1 MSKTYEEIK
10 QRVLSN
16 TNIDVDKREGSFL
29 NNMASPLSYELAKF
43 YIEQQDLVNMA
54 FVKNGYFNY
63 LDAKCEEYGISRKQ
77 GTKAAGEVIFT
88 GENGTLISNGTIL
101 VADDLYFVVLN
112 DTTIAE
118 NQAELVV
125 EALEVGK
132 QYNLSANTKL
142 TATESI
148 NGVNDIYVKSNFEN
162 GTDVESDEDLRE
174 RFFTTIKK
182 SYTSGNVSH
191 YEMWTLEVNGTG
203 ACKVYP
209 LKNGNGTVEIVIT
222 NSDMLGASSELIESV
237 KANIEEKRPIGAS
250 VTVVSA
256 TEKAINVSA
265 TVRLSR
271 GYSQSEVE
279 TLFKDKLTQYLKEI
293 AFRDTYVSTARLG
306 NLLLDTVGVF
316 DYADF
321 RINGA
326 MNNVE
331 LLDTDVPK
339 VGEISFSY
347 VEVV

>member
-43 YIEQQDLVNMA
+43 YIEQQDLINMA

-77 GTKAAGEVIFT
+77 GTKSVGEVIFT

-142 TATESI
+142 TATEPI

-182 SYTSGNVSH
+182 SYTSGNVAH

-203 ACKVYP
+203 SCKVYP

-237 KANIEEKRPIGAS
+237 KANIEKKRPIGAS

-256 TEKAINVSA
+256 TEKAINASA
-265 TVRLSR
+265 TIRLIK
-271 GYSQSEVE
+271 GYDIEEVKAE
-279 TLFKDKLTQYLKEI
+279 FATKLTQYLKEI
-293 AFRDTYVSTARLG
+293 AFKDTYISIARLG
-306 NLLLDTVGVF
+306 NLLLDTTGVF
-316 DYADF
+316 DYTDF
-321 RINGA
+321 KVNGA
-326 MNNVE
+326 NSNII
-331 LLDTDVPK
+331 LSDTDVPK
-339 VGEISFSY
+339 VGDLSLVS
-347 VEVV
+347 VEVI

>member
-10 QRVLSN
+10 QRILNN
-16 TNIDVDKREGSFL
+16 TDIDVDKREGSFL

-77 GTKAAGEVIFT
+77 GTKAVGEVIFT
-88 GENGTLISNGTIL
+88 GENGTLISNGTML
-101 VADDLYFVVLN
+101 FVDDLYFVVLN
-112 DTTIAE
+112 DATIAE

-132 QYNLSANTKL
+132 QYNLLANTRL
-142 TATESI
+142 TLTEPI

-162 GTDVESDEDLRE
+162 GTDIESDEDLRE

-182 SYTSGNVSH
+182 SYTSGNVAH
-191 YEMWTLEVNGTG
+191 YEMWTLEVDGTG

-222 NSDMLGASSELIESV
+222 NSDMLGASSELIENV

-265 TVRLSR
+265 TIRLIK
-271 GYSQSEVE
+271 GYDIEEVKAE
-279 TLFKDKLTQYLKEI
+279 FATKLTQYLKEI
-293 AFRDTYVSTARLG
+293 AFKDTYISIARLG
-306 NLLLDTVGVF
+306 NLLLDTSGVF

-321 RINGA
+321 KVNGV
-326 MNNVE
+326 NSNII
-331 LLDTDVPK
+331 LSDTDVPK
-339 VGEISFSY
+339 VGELSLVS
-347 VEVV
+347 VEVI

>member
-10 QRVLSN
+10 QRILNN
-16 TNIDVDKREGSFL
+16 TDIDVDKREGSFL

-77 GTKAAGEVIFT
+77 GTKAVGEVIFT

-112 DTTIAE
+112 DATIAE

-132 QYNLSANTKL
+132 QYNLLANTKL
-142 TATESI
+142 TLTEPI

-162 GTDVESDEDLRE
+162 GTDIESDEDLRE

-182 SYTSGNVSH
+182 SYTSGNVAH
-191 YEMWTLEVNGTG
+191 YEMWTLEVDGTG

-265 TVRLSR
+265 TIRLIK
-271 GYSQSEVE
+271 GYDIEEVKAE
-279 TLFKDKLTQYLKEI
+279 FATKLTQYLKEI
-293 AFRDTYVSTARLG
+293 AFKDTYISIARLG
-306 NLLLDTVGVF
+306 NLLLDTTGVF

-321 RINGA
+321 KVNGA
-326 MNNVE
+326 NSNII
-331 LLDTDVPK
+331 LSDTDVPK
-339 VGEISFSY
+339 VGELSLVS
-347 VEVV
+347 VEVI

>member
-10 QRVLSN
+10 QRVLNN
-16 TNIDVDKREGSFL
+16 TDINVDKREGSFL

-77 GTKAAGEVIFT
+77 GTKSVGEVTFT
-88 GENGTLISNGTIL
+88 GENGTLISNGAML
-101 VADDLYFVVLN
+101 FVDGLYFVVLN
-112 DTTIAE
+112 DATIAE

-132 QYNLSANTKL
+132 QYNLLANTRL
-142 TATESI
+142 TLTEPI

-162 GTDVESDEDLRE
+162 GTDIESDEDLRD
-174 RFFTTIKK
+174 RFFETVKK
-182 SYTSGNVSH
+182 TYTSGNAYH
-191 YEMWTLEVNGTG
+191 YEMWTLEVDGTG

-209 LKNGNGTVEIVIT
+209 LKNGNGTVEVVVA
-222 NSDMLGASSELIESV
+222 NSDMLGASSELIEKV

-250 VTVVSA
+250 VSIVSV
-256 TEKAINVSA
+256 TEKPINISA
-265 TVRLSR
+265 TVRLAR
-271 GYSQSEVE
+271 GYSSDEIEVI
-279 TLFKDKLTQYLKEI
+279 FKDKLIQYLKDV
-293 AFRDTYVSTARLG
+293 AFKTDYVSTARLG
-306 NLLLDTVGVF
+306 NLLLDTDGVF

-321 RINGA
+321 KVNGVTS
-326 MNNVE
+326 NVE

>member
-10 QRVLSN
+10 QRVLNN
-16 TNIDVDKREGSFL
+16 TDINVDKREGSFL
-29 NNMASPLSYELAKF
+29 NDMASPLSYELAKF

-63 LDAKCEEYGISRKQ
+63 LDIKCEEYGISRKQ
-77 GTKAAGEVIFT
+77 GTKSVGEVIFT
-88 GENGTLISNGTIL
+88 GENETLISNGTIL

-112 DTTIAE
+112 DATITE

-132 QYNLSANTKL
+132 QYNLSANTRL
-142 TATESI
+142 TLAEPI
-148 NGVNDIYVKSNFEN
+148 NGVTDIYVKSNFEN
-162 GTDVESDEDLRE
+162 GTDIESDEDLRE

-182 SYTSGNVSH
+182 SYTSGNVAH
-191 YEMWTLEVNGTG
+191 YELWTLEVDGVG

-209 LKNGNGTVEIVIT
+209 LKNGNGTVEVVIT
-222 NSDMLGASSELIESV
+222 NTDMLGASSELIEKV
-237 KANIEEKRPIGAS
+237 KANIEEKRPIGAN

-265 TVRLSR
+265 TVRLLR
-271 GYSQSEVE
+271 GYSQDEVE
-279 TLFKDKLTQYLKEI
+279 ALFKDKLTQYLKEI
-293 AFRDTYVSTARLG
+293 AFKDTYVSTARLG
-306 NLLLDTVGVF
+306 NLLLDTAGVF

-321 RINGA
+321 KVNSAI
-326 MNNVE
+326 NNVE

>member
-10 QRVLSN
+10 QRVLNN
-16 TNIDVDKREGSFL
+16 TDINVDKREGSFL

-63 LDAKCEEYGISRKQ
+63 LDIKCEEYGISRKQ
-77 GTKAAGEVIFT
+77 GTKSVGEVIFT

-101 VADDLYFVVLN
+101 VADNLYFVVLN
-112 DTTIAE
+112 DATIAE
-118 NQAELVV
+118 NQAELVI

-132 QYNLSANTKL
+132 QYNLLANTKL
-142 TATESI
+142 TLTEPI
-148 NGVNDIYVKSNFEN
+148 NGVTDVYVKSNFEN
-162 GTDVESDEDLRE
+162 GTDIESDEDLRE

-182 SYTSGNVSH
+182 SYTSGNVAH

-222 NSDMLGASSELIESV
+222 NADMLGASSELIEKV

-265 TVRLSR
+265 TIRLVK
-271 GYSQSEVE
+271 GYDIEEVKAE
-279 TLFKDKLTQYLKEI
+279 FATKLTQYLKEI
-293 AFRDTYVSTARLG
+293 AFKDTYVSTARLG
-306 NLLLDTVGVF
+306 NLLLDTIGVL

-321 RINGA
+321 KVNEANSNII
-326 MNNVE
+326 
-331 LLDTDVPK
+331 LSDIDVPK
-339 VGEISFSY
+339 VGELSLVSA
-347 VEVV
+347 EVV

>member
-63 LDAKCEEYGISRKQ
+63 LDVKCEEYGISRKQ
-77 GTKAAGEVIFT
+77 GTKSVGEVIFT
-88 GENGTLISNGTIL
+88 GENGTLISNGTML
-101 VADDLYFVVLN
+101 VVDDLYFVVLN

-142 TATESI
+142 TATEPI

-162 GTDVESDEDLRE
+162 GADVESDEDLRE

-182 SYTSGNVSH
+182 SYTSGNVAH

-203 ACKVYP
+203 SCKVYP

-237 KANIEEKRPIGAS
+237 KANIEKKRPIGAS

-256 TEKAINVSA
+256 TEKAINASA
-265 TVRLSR
+265 TIRLIK
-271 GYSQSEVE
+271 GYDIEEVKAE
-279 TLFKDKLTQYLKEI
+279 FATKLTQYLKEI
-293 AFRDTYVSTARLG
+293 AFKDTYISIARLG
-306 NLLLDTVGVF
+306 NLLLDTTGVF
-316 DYADF
+316 DYTDF
-321 RINGA
+321 KVNGA
-326 MNNVE
+326 NSNII
-331 LLDTDVPK
+331 LSDTDVPK
-339 VGEISFSY
+339 VGDLSLVS
-347 VEVV
+347 VEVI

>member
-43 YIEQQDLVNMA
+43 YIEQQNLVNMA

-77 GTKAAGEVIFT
+77 GTKAVGEVIFT
-88 GENGTLISNGTIL
+88 GENGTLISNGTML
-101 VADDLYFVVLN
+101 FVDDLYFVVLN
-112 DTTIAE
+112 DATITE

-132 QYNLSANTKL
+132 QYNLLANTRLAL
-142 TATESI
+142 TEPI
-148 NGVNDIYVKSNFEN
+148 NGVNDIHVKSNFEN

-182 SYTSGNVSH
+182 SYTSGNVAH

-237 KANIEEKRPIGAS
+237 KANIEEKRPIGVS

-265 TVRLSR
+265 TVRLAR

-279 TLFKDKLTQYLKEI
+279 ELFKEKLTQYLKEI
-293 AFRDTYVSTARLG
+293 AFKDTYVSTARLG
-306 NLLLDTVGVF
+306 NLLLDTTGVF

-321 RINGA
+321 RVNGA

>member
-10 QRVLSN
+10 QRILSN

-77 GTKAAGEVIFT
+77 GTKAVGEVIFT

-101 VADDLYFVVLN
+101 FADDLYFVVLN

-132 QYNLSANTKL
+132 QYNLLANTRL
-142 TATESI
+142 TLTEPI

-162 GTDVESDEDLRE
+162 GTDIESDEDLRE

-182 SYTSGNVSH
+182 SYTSGNVAH

-222 NSDMLGASSELIESV
+222 NSDMLGASSELIENV

-256 TEKAINVSA
+256 TEKTINVSA
-265 TVRLSR
+265 TIRLIK
-271 GYSQSEVE
+271 GYDIEEVKAE
-279 TLFKDKLTQYLKEI
+279 FATKLTQYLKEI
-293 AFRDTYVSTARLG
+293 AFKDTYISIARLG
-306 NLLLDTVGVF
+306 NLLLDTTGVF

-321 RINGA
+321 KVNGA
-326 MNNVE
+326 NSNII
-331 LLDTDVPK
+331 LSDTDVPK
-339 VGEISFSY
+339 VGELSLVS
-347 VEVV
+347 VEVI

>member
-63 LDAKCEEYGISRKQ
+63 LDAKCQEYGISRKQ
-77 GTKAAGEVIFT
+77 GTKSVGEVIFT

-101 VADDLYFVVLN
+101 SVDGLYFVVLN
-112 DTTIAE
+112 DATIAE

-125 EALEVGK
+125 EALEVGN
-132 QYNLSANTKL
+132 QYNLLANTRL
-142 TATESI
+142 TLTEPI

-162 GTDVESDEDLRE
+162 GTDIESDEDLRE

-182 SYTSGNVSH
+182 SYTSGNVAH
-191 YEMWTLEVNGTG
+191 YEMWTLEVDGTG

-222 NSDMLGASSELIESV
+222 NSDMLGASSELIEKV

-271 GYSQSEVE
+271 GYSQDEVK

-293 AFRDTYVSTARLG
+293 AFKDTYVSTARLG
-306 NLLLDTVGVF
+306 NLLLDTTGVF
-316 DYADF
+316 DYTDF
-321 RINGA
+321 KVNGA
-326 MNNVE
+326 INNIE

-339 VGEISFSY
+339 VGTISFSY

>member
-29 NNMASPLSYELAKF
+29 NNMASPLCYELAKF

-77 GTKAAGEVIFT
+77 GTKAVGEVIFT
-88 GENGTLISNGTIL
+88 GENGTLISNGTML
-101 VADDLYFVVLN
+101 FVDDLYFVVLN
-112 DTTIAE
+112 DTTITE

-132 QYNLSANTKL
+132 QYNLLANTRL
-142 TATESI
+142 TLTEPI

-162 GTDVESDEDLRE
+162 GTDIESDEDLRE

-182 SYTSGNVSH
+182 SYTSGNVAH
-191 YEMWTLEVNGTG
+191 YEMWTLEVDGTG

-222 NSDMLGASSELIESV
+222 NSDMLGASSELIENV

-265 TVRLSR
+265 TIRLIK
-271 GYSQSEVE
+271 GYDIEEVKAE
-279 TLFKDKLTQYLKEI
+279 FATKLTQYLKEI
-293 AFRDTYVSTARLG
+293 AFKDTYISIARLG
-306 NLLLDTVGVF
+306 NLLLDTSGVF

-321 RINGA
+321 KVNGV
-326 MNNVE
+326 NSNII
-331 LLDTDVPK
+331 LSDTDVPK
-339 VGEISFSY
+339 VGELSLVS
-347 VEVV
+347 VEVI

>member
-10 QRVLSN
+10 QRVLNN
-16 TNIDVDKREGSFL
+16 TDINVDKREGSFL

-63 LDAKCEEYGISRKQ
+63 LDIKCEEYGISRKQ

-112 DTTIAE
+112 DATIAE

-132 QYNLSANTKL
+132 QYNLLANTKL
-142 TATESI
+142 TLAELM

-162 GTDVESDEDLRE
+162 GTDIESDEDLRE

-321 RINGA
+321 RVNGA

-347 VEVV
+347 AEVV

>member
-77 GTKAAGEVIFT
+77 GTKSVGEVVFT
-88 GENGTLISNGTIL
+88 GENGTLISNGAML
-101 VADDLYFVVLN
+101 FVDDLYFVVLN
-112 DTTIAE
+112 DAIIAE

-132 QYNLSANTKL
+132 QYNLLANTRL
-142 TATESI
+142 TLTEPI

-162 GTDVESDEDLRE
+162 GTDIESDEDLRE

-182 SYTSGNVSH
+182 SYTSGNVAH
-191 YEMWTLEVNGTG
+191 YEMWTLEVDGTG

-222 NSDMLGASSELIESV
+222 NSDMLGASSELIENV

-265 TVRLSR
+265 TIRLIK
-271 GYSQSEVE
+271 GYDIEEVKAE
-279 TLFKDKLTQYLKEI
+279 FATKLTQYLKEI
-293 AFRDTYVSTARLG
+293 AFKDTYISIARLG
-306 NLLLDTVGVF
+306 NLLLDTTGVF

-321 RINGA
+321 KVNGV
-326 MNNVE
+326 NSNII
-331 LLDTDVPK
+331 LSDTDVPK
-339 VGEISFSY
+339 VGELSLVS
-347 VEVV
+347 VEVI

>member
-10 QRVLSN
+10 QRILNN
-16 TNIDVDKREGSFL
+16 TDIEVDKREGSFL
-29 NNMASPLSYELAKF
+29 NNMVSPLSYELAKF
-43 YIEQQDLVNMA
+43 YIEQTDLVNMA

-77 GTKAAGEVIFT
+77 GTKAVGEVIFT
-88 GENGTLISNGTIL
+88 GENGTLISNGTVL
-101 VADDLYFVVLN
+101 FVDDLYFVVLN
-112 DTTIAE
+112 DATITE
-118 NQAELVV
+118 NQTELVV

-132 QYNLSANTKL
+132 QYNLLANTKL
-142 TATESI
+142 TLTEPI

-162 GTDVESDEDLRE
+162 GTDIESDEDLRE

-182 SYTSGNVSH
+182 SYTSGNVAH
-191 YEMWTLEVNGTG
+191 YEMWTLEVDGTG

-265 TVRLSR
+265 TIRLIK
-271 GYSQSEVE
+271 GYDIEEVKAE
-279 TLFKDKLTQYLKEI
+279 FATKLTQYLKEI
-293 AFRDTYVSTARLG
+293 AFKDTYISIARLG
-306 NLLLDTVGVF
+306 NLLLDTTGVF

-321 RINGA
+321 KVNGA
-326 MNNVE
+326 NSNII
-331 LLDTDVPK
+331 LSDTDVPK
-339 VGEISFSY
+339 VGELSLVS
-347 VEVV
+347 VEVI

>member
-10 QRVLSN
+10 QRVLNN
-16 TNIDVDKREGSFL
+16 TDINVDKREGSFL

-63 LDAKCEEYGISRKQ
+63 LDIKCEEYGITRKQ
-77 GTKAAGEVIFT
+77 GTKSVGEVIFT

-112 DTTIAE
+112 DATIAE

-132 QYNLSANTKL
+132 QYNLSANTRL
-142 TATESI
+142 TVTEPI
-148 NGVNDIYVKSNFEN
+148 NGINDIYVKSNFEN
-162 GTDVESDEDLRE
+162 GTDVESDEDLRD
-174 RFFTTIKK
+174 RFFTTVKK
-182 SYTSGNVSH
+182 SYTSGNASH
-191 YEMWTLEVNGTG
+191 YEMWTLEVDGVGDCN
-203 ACKVYP
+203 VYP

-222 NSDMLGASSELIESV
+222 NADMLGASSELIEKV
-237 KANIEEKRPIGAS
+237 KANIEKKRPIGAN

-265 TVRLSR
+265 TVRLAK
-271 GYSQSEVE
+271 GYSSEEVKE
-279 TLFKDKLTQYLKEI
+279 EFTDKLTQYLKEI
-293 AFRDTYVSTARLG
+293 AFKQTYVSTARLG
-306 NLLLDTVGVF
+306 NLLLDTTGVF

-321 RINGA
+321 KVNGA
-326 MNNVE
+326 INNVE
-331 LLDTDVPK
+331 LSDTDVPK
-339 VGEISFSY
+339 VGTISFSY

>member
-10 QRVLSN
+10 QRVLNN
-16 TNIDVDKREGSFL
+16 TDINVDKREGSFL

-63 LDAKCEEYGISRKQ
+63 LDIKCEEYGISRKQ
-77 GTKAAGEVIFT
+77 GTKSVGEVIFT

-112 DTTIAE
+112 DATIAE

-142 TATESI
+142 TATEPI

-162 GTDVESDEDLRE
+162 GTDVESDEDLRD

-182 SYTSGNVSH
+182 SYTSGNVAH
-191 YEMWTLEVNGTG
+191 YELWTLEVDGVG

-209 LKNGNGTVEIVIT
+209 LKNGNGTVEVVIT
-222 NSDMLGASSELIESV
+222 NTDMLGASSELIEKV
-237 KANIEEKRPIGAS
+237 KANIEEKRPIGAN

-256 TEKAINVSA
+256 TEKTINVSA

-271 GYSQSEVE
+271 GYSQDEVE
-279 TLFKDKLTQYLKEI
+279 TLFKDKLTKYLKEI
-293 AFRDTYVSTARLG
+293 AFKDTYVSTARLG
-306 NLLLDTVGVF
+306 NLLLDTTGVF
-316 DYADF
+316 DYSDF
-321 RINGA
+321 KVNGA
-326 MNNVE
+326 INNVN

-339 VGEISFSY
+339 VGTISFSY

>member
-10 QRVLSN
+10 QRVLNN
-16 TNIDVDKREGSFL
+16 TDIDVDKREGSFL
-29 NNMASPLSYELAKF
+29 NNMASPLCYELAKF
-43 YIEQQDLVNMA
+43 YIEQSDLVNMA

-77 GTKAAGEVIFT
+77 GTKSVGEVIFT
-88 GENGTLISNGTIL
+88 GENGTLISNGTML
-101 VADDLYFVVLN
+101 FVDDLYFIVLN
-112 DTTIAE
+112 DATIVE

-132 QYNLSANTKL
+132 QYNLLANTKL
-142 TATESI
+142 TLTESI

-182 SYTSGNVSH
+182 SYTSGNVAH
-191 YEMWTLEVNGTG
+191 YELWTLEVDGTG

-222 NSDMLGASSELIESV
+222 NSDMLGASSELIEKV

-293 AFRDTYVSTARLG
+293 AFKDTYVSTARLG

-316 DYADF
+316 DYTDF
-321 RINGA
+321 KVNGA
-326 MNNVE
+326 INNVE
-331 LLDTDVPK
+331 LSDTDVPK

>member
-10 QRVLSN
+10 QRVLNN
-16 TNIDVDKREGSFL
+16 TDIDVDKREGSFL

-54 FVKNGYFNY
+54 FVRNGYFNY
-63 LDAKCEEYGISRKQ
+63 LDVKCEEYGIYRKQ
-77 GTKAAGEVIFT
+77 GVKATGEVIFT
-88 GENGTLISNGTIL
+88 GENGTLISNGTVLFI
-101 VADDLYFVVLN
+101 DDLYFVVLN
-112 DTTIAE
+112 DATIVE

-125 EALEVGK
+125 EAFEVGK
-132 QYNLSANTKL
+132 QYNLSANTRL
-142 TATESI
+142 TVTEPI
-148 NGVNDIYVKSNFEN
+148 NGINDIYVKSNFEN
-162 GTDVESDEDLRE
+162 GTDVESDEDLRD
-174 RFFTTIKK
+174 RFFTTVKK
-182 SYTSGNVSH
+182 SYTSGNASH
-191 YEMWTLEVNGTG
+191 YEMWTLEVDGVGDCN
-203 ACKVYP
+203 VYP

-222 NSDMLGASSELIESV
+222 NADMLGASSELIEKV
-237 KANIEEKRPIGAS
+237 KANIEKKRPIGAN

-293 AFRDTYVSTARLG
+293 AFKDTYVSTARLG
-306 NLLLDTVGVF
+306 NLLLDTTGVF

-321 RINGA
+321 KVNGA
-326 MNNVE
+326 INNVE
-331 LLDTDVPK
+331 LSDTDVPK
-339 VGEISFSY
+339 VGTISFSY

>member
-1 MSKTYEEIK
+1 M
-10 QRVLSN
+10 L
-16 TNIDVDKREGSFL
+16 
-29 NNMASPLSYELAKF
+29 
-43 YIEQQDLVNMA
+43 
-54 FVKNGYFNY
+54 FV
-63 LDAKCEEYGISRKQ
+63 
-77 GTKAAGEVIFT
+77 
-88 GENGTLISNGTIL
+88 
-101 VADDLYFVVLN
+101 DDLYFVVLN
-112 DTTIAE
+112 DTTITE

-125 EALEVGK
+125 EALEAGK
-132 QYNLSANTKL
+132 QYNLLANTKL
-142 TATESI
+142 TLTEPI
-148 NGVNDIYVKSNFEN
+148 NGVTDIYVKSNFEN
-162 GTDVESDEDLRE
+162 GTDIESDEDLRE

-182 SYTSGNVSH
+182 SYTSGNVAH

-222 NSDMLGASSELIESV
+222 NSDMLGASSELIEKV

-250 VTVVSA
+250 VSVVSA

-293 AFRDTYVSTARLG
+293 AFKDTYVSTARLG
-306 NLLLDTVGVF
+306 NLLLDTAGVF
-316 DYADF
+316 DYTDF
-321 RINGA
+321 KVNGA
-326 MNNVE
+326 INNVE
-331 LLDTDVPK
+331 LSDTDVPK